1 MKSLESYINEQK
13 LNKEDLK
20 DLEVCVKVSL
30 ENLLYNTED
39 KGDNLLRTLVKVVD
53 GQINDTYKDFEKK
66 FRDDY
71 DFDLSD
77 PDVMRDFRS
86 AVQYCAQQL
95 VDEWEL
101 SEKYKK

>member
-1 MKSLESYINEQK
+1 MKTLQEFINEQK

-30 ENLLYNTED
+30 ENAMFKSD
-39 KGDNLLRTLVKVVD
+39 DIDMMRTLVKIND

-77 PDVMRDFRS
+77 PDIMRDFRS
-86 AVQYCAQQL
+86 AITYCAKQL
-95 VDEWEL
+95 IDEYDL
-101 SEKYKK
+101 AEKCKK

>member
-1 MKSLESYINEQK
+1 MKGLSEFINEQK

-30 ENLLYNTED
+30 ENLLYKTED

-66 FRDDY
+66 FRNDY

-86 AVQYCAQQL
+86 AITYCAKQL
-95 VDEWEL
+95 IDEYDL
-101 SEKYKK
+101 AEKCKK